1 MLQEIQA
8 KSIRAII
15 LQGKLE
21 GLLGNLEVV
30 RTQVEEH
37 TEGKVELHI
46 LALLGTFE
54 EQRQLQIQLVV
65 AP

>member
-15 LQGKLE
+15 LQGKFE
-21 GLLGNLEVV
+21 GLQGNLEVV

-37 TEGKVELHI
+37 TKGKVKLHS